1 MIKKKLRKSSSPFSA
16 VMKKAVQRFA
26 ILLLSLFCI
35 AVFYLAVILGEPSAD
50 VQPVQAAT
58 VYIPENAIPSG
69 LPRSMGGMHMSIN
82 SYAAYFPAPIL
93 FMQESESVV
102 FQAGNLYEIAYNKG
116 IARYIDLI
124 YQVADTGEVLL
135 RSIYPA
141 GAYDLLGKSG
151 YSIETL
157 PGTLGKI
164 SAVRM
169 VGESRMRFHA
179 QANDALY
186 AMTAYTTDN
195 RTMSELGLLTSFT
208 LPPSS
213 EE

>member
-1 MIKKKLRKSSSPFSA
+1 MKKKKLRKPPSPFSTM
-16 VMKKAVQRFA
+16 MKKVFQRFA

-50 VQPVQAAT
+50 VQPVEIAT
-58 VYIPENAIPSG
+58 VFIPENAIPPDM
-69 LPRSMGGMHMSIN
+69 PRSMGDMHMSIT

-93 FMQESESVV
+93 FMQENESVA

-116 IARYIDLI
+116 VARYVDLI
-124 YQVADTGEVLL
+124 YQVEGTGEVLL
-135 RSIYPA
+135 RSIYPS
-141 GAYDLLGKSG
+141 GTYDLLGKAD

-195 RTMSELGLLTSFT
+195 RTMSELGLLTAFT